1 MSNEWILAA
10 VELIKTERIA
20 HRSYTRA
27 VGDIFNALA
36 VAQAGELVVVV
47 GPSRVGKSRAI
58 TEAIKSAVGSHARSE
73 TMRPYVVIQAENAST
88 QGTFSTKSFM
98 RAACEAVRHPIYG
111 VALESDQWR
120 ERLDARINRTP
131 EGMLRDA
138 FEHALRILKTRF
150 VVVDE
155 AHHVAYV
162 GTFANAAAVLDSWK
176 CLADKTNVV
185 LCLVGSYKLL
195 EIIAEA
201 PHLLGRQRPIEFPR
215 YRLENPEDLIAFEQ
229 LLETWSR
236 PIRFER
242 GQSLRTWNQYLFTH
256 SFGCA
261 GQLSM
266 WLRSALGFANSRQQE
281 VLSEEA
287 FRATRLPA
295 HQEEKI
301 AEEILRGEQSI
312 GAQER
317 RGGPEGAG
325 ILTTDGGHLRR
336 QRKPF
341 QRTTRRFK
349 RNGRA

>member
-1 MSNEWILAA
+1 MSEAWIQAA
-10 VELIKTERIA
+10 VEQIKTEKIN

-27 VGDIFNALA
+27 VADIFNALA
-36 VAQAGELVVVV
+36 VAQGGELIVVV

-58 TEAIKSAVGSHARSE
+58 AEAVKSAVGSHAHSE
-73 TMRPYVVIQAENAST
+73 TLSPYVVIEAENAST

-111 VALESDQWR
+111 VAHESDPWR

-138 FEHALRILKTRF
+138 FEHALRIRKTRF
-150 VVVDE
+150 VVIDE

-162 GTFANAAAVLDSWK
+162 AGTRAKAVAVLDSWK
-176 CLADKTNVV
+176 CLANKTGIV
-185 LCLVGSYKLL
+185 LCLVGSYQMLDM
-195 EIIAEA
+195 IAQA

-215 YRLENPEDLIAFEQ
+215 YRLESPDDLIAFEQ
-229 LLETWSR
+229 LLEAWSR
-236 PIRFER
+236 PVRFER

-261 GQLSM
+261 GHLCM
-266 WLRSALGFANSRQQE
+266 WLRAALGFVNSRQQE
-281 VLSEEA
+281 VLSEDA

-295 HQEEKI
+295 DQEKEI
-301 AEEILRGEQSI
+301 AAEILRGEQSI
-312 GAQER
+312 GAR
-317 RGGPEGAG
+317 PGGTSAS
-325 ILTTDGGHLRR
+325 TTDKSDATRR
-336 QRKPF
+336 RKPF
-341 QRTTRRFK
+341 QRATQRFK